1 MSQFSP
7 ILSGNQG
14 HAPLRLRLVL
24 CAASA
29 LHDLQRWWRVHKAWG
44 LRYLHC
50 NSPDYE
56 FDRKAVECV
65 LTWGEARQDWFCLL
79 SDCCLCV
86 SSTTNRDSLLFIW
99 TPAQTFDLSKW
110 VANPSQSYCG
120 GPCGQSSNAASFW
133 TWRRT
138 PNFTHQG
145 LTTGLREGCN
155 STVHHSHFQRDMM
168 DKQLQV
174 MSNKDIKTELE
185 RIKDL
190 NTLIP
195 AAHLGSRP

>member
-1 MSQFSP
+1 MSRFSP

-14 HAPLRLRLVL
+14 HAPLRLCLVL

-44 LRYLHC
+44 WRYLHC
-50 NSPDYE
+50 NSSDSE

-79 SDCCLCV
+79 LDCCLSV

-110 VANPSQSYCG
+110 VANPTQSYCG

-133 TWRRT
+133 IWRRT
-138 PNFTHQG
+138 LISHIKAWLDAWGRGATPQCIIESLPPRYEG
-145 LTTGLREGCN
+145 LIVV
-155 STVHHSHFQRDMM
+155 SDV
-168 DKQLQV
+168 
-174 MSNKDIKTELE
+174 
-185 RIKDL
+185 
-190 NTLIP
+190 
-195 AAHLGSRP
+195 